1 VRNVASFLC
10 VHAKLLFPLFRA
22 GPQMEPLLALPHRDR
37 HLMQVLGSHSD
48 FGSLHKSWSTSLSKQ
63 DKGKAF
69 ETLVRHYLLS
79 DPKYSIKLE
88 DVWHSDALPDDVQR
102 DLDFRL
108 PEKGIDLVARTH
120 TGDYWAI
127 QCKFRSLTNN
137 SATWQSIATY
147 YGDTF
152 AKPRPVPFVFGL
164 VCATAERPTAYVAD
178 DSRLAF
184 VLLDKWLSLPADFFD
199 GLRKR
204 LRGQPF
210 SILPKSPRNY
220 QQAAIR
226 AVCESLSKGE
236 RRTKLI
242 MPCGTGKSLLSYW
255 ISRKL
260 DARKIV
266 VAAPTL
272 WLLNQTLQVW
282 LREAVATTDAIDYT
296 CVCSDAGRISDDDV
310 SLLVSD
316 LGVPAYTDPAEIA
329 SRLASC
335 RQDRLVVF
343 TTYKSAATLVVAAK
357 QKGFRFD
364 LGIFD
369 EAHKTVGR
377 KTGDA
382 ASLLFD
388 KYMRIHNR
396 LFMTA
401 TERVYRGSRDDVLCM
416 DDRRV
421 YGETSHA
428 MSFKQALDARPPVLC
443 DYRIATHLVSS
454 DRVADIIK
462 RNAYL
467 RGRGSA
473 KKPEIE
479 ADELAA
485 LIALHNVMRECRA
498 SHIVSYHSSVDRAK
512 RFARL
517 ASDPQLARAIG
528 GELRL
533 QAYHVSG
540 EMAVG
545 ERLRTIIAFSN
556 AERALVTNAR
566 CLTEGVDAP
575 QIDAVLFA
583 DPRQSKVD
591 VVQAVGR
598 ALRTRPGKSLAYVIL
613 PLVVRTGQTLDTASR
628 SSSFRRT
635 LTTVRALA
643 SQDDR
648 IVEEFKAL
656 ADGRRRGCGV
666 VEFTTA
672 PADPLAVDFPR
683 FAAAL
688 ELKLWE
694 KTGSIA
700 WQPFAKARDFV
711 RSLGMT
717 SQAEWFKYSRGL
729 HPTLGR
735 RPPDIPSLPSDAY
748 ASDWVS
754 WGDWLGTGTVASRD
768 MRYRSFK
775 KARTFVRG
783 LGLQSKA
790 EWEEFVAGTMP
801 KVGHLPTDIPSNPGN
816 TYRDKGWLGWGDW
829 LGTGRVANQSKT
841 YLPFRRARRFA
852 RSLRLSSSVDWFSYC
867 RDGLPGKPELPPDIP
882 SNAASVYND
891 LGWISWGDW
900 LGTGAVANQS
910 REFWSFRR
918 ARTFVRRLRLKSGR
932 EWIEYAAGK
941 MKNKGLRPPQIPSNP
956 HTVFASEGWIDIAD
970 WLGKKPYR
978 RRKRKT

>member
-1 VRNVASFLC
+1 M
-10 VHAKLLFPLFRA
+10 KT
-22 GPQMEPLLALPHRDR
+22 LLALPHRDR
-37 HLMQVLGSHSD
+37 QLVQVLGSHSD
-48 FGSLHKSWSTSLSKQ
+48 FRSLHQSWSESLSKQ
-63 DKGKAF
+63 EKGKAF
-69 ETLVRHYLLS
+69 ETLVRHYLLI
-79 DPKYSIKLE
+79 DPKYSIELE
-88 DVWHSDALPDDVQR
+88 DVWHSDTLPAEVQR

-120 TGDYWAI
+120 AGDYWAI
-127 QCKFRSLTNN
+127 QCKFRSITKN

-147 YGDTF
+147 YGDAF
-152 AKPRPVPFVFGL
+152 AKPRPVPFAFGL
-164 VCATAERPTAYVAD
+164 VCATAERPTAYVID
-178 DSRLAF
+178 DSRLGF
-184 VLLDKWLSLPADFFD
+184 VLLDKWLSLQHDFFD

-210 SILPKSPRNY
+210 SISPKSPRNY
-220 QQAAIR
+220 QQAAIQD
-226 AVCESLSKGE
+226 VCERLSKGE

-242 MPCGTGKSLLSYW
+242 MPCGTGKSLISYW
-255 ISRKL
+255 ISRQ
-260 DARKIV
+260 ANAHKIV

-282 LREAVATTDAIDYT
+282 LREAVATADAIDYT

-310 SLLVSD
+310 SMLVSD
-316 LGVPAYTDPAEIA
+316 LGIPAYTAPAEIA
-329 SRLASC
+329 SRLASH
-335 RQDRLVVF
+335 RQGRLVVF
-343 TTYKSAATLVVAAK
+343 TTYKSAAALAVAAK
-357 QKGFRFD
+357 QKGLRFD

-377 KTGDA
+377 KTSDA
-382 ASLLFD
+382 AYLLFD
-388 KYMRIHNR
+388 KHIPIQNR

-401 TERVYRGSRDDVLCM
+401 TERVYRGSKEDMLCM

-421 YGETSHA
+421 YGETAHA
-428 MSFKQALDARPPVLC
+428 LSFKQALEARPPVLC
-443 DYRIATHLVSS
+443 DYRIATHAVSS
-454 DRVADIIK
+454 ERVADIIK

-467 RGRGSA
+467 RGRGGP
-473 KKPEIE
+473 KQPEIE

-498 SHIVSYHSSVDRAK
+498 KHIVSYHSSVDRAK

-517 ASDPQLARAIG
+517 ASDPQLSRAIG
-528 GELRL
+528 GDLTL
-533 QAYHVSG
+533 HAYHVSG

-545 ERLRTIIAFSN
+545 ERLRHLNEFSN
-556 AERALVTNAR
+556 ADRSLITNAR

-575 QIDAVLFA
+575 HIDAVLFA

-598 ALRTRPGKSLAYVIL
+598 ALRTRPGKTLAYVIL

-635 LTTVRALA
+635 LATVRALA

-656 ADGRRRGCGV
+656 AEGRRRGGGI

-700 WQPFAKARDFV
+700 WQPFAKARKFV
-711 RSLGMT
+711 RLLGLT

-729 HPTLGR
+729 HSTLGN
-735 RPPDIPSLPSDAY
+735 RPPDIPSLPSDVY
-748 ASDWVS
+748 AAEWIT

-768 MRYRSFK
+768 MRYRPFR
-775 KARTFVRG
+775 KARAFVRA
-783 LGLQSKA
+783 LGLQSKT
-790 EWEEFVAGTMP
+790 EWERYVSGDIQG
-801 KVGHLPTDIPSNPGN
+801 KDRLPSDIPSNPGN
-816 TYRDKGWLGWGDW
+816 TYRDQGWFGWGDW
-829 LGTGRVANQSKT
+829 LGTGRIANQCKT
-841 YLPFRRARRFA
+841 YLPFHRARRFA
-852 RSLRLSSSVDWFSYC
+852 RSLHLGGQVEWFTYC
-867 RDGLPGKPELPPDIP
+867 RDGLPGKPKLLADVPAA
-882 SNAASVYND
+882 AASHYD
-891 LGWISWGDW
+891 GQGWVSWGDW
-900 LGTGAVANQS
+900 LGTGAVSNND
-910 REFWSFRR
+910 REFWPFRR
-918 ARTFVRRLRLKSGR
+918 ARVFARRLKLQSGKG
-932 EWIEYAAGK
+932 WIEYAAGR
-941 MKNKGLRPPQIPSNP
+941 MKHKGLRPPQIPSNP
-956 HTVFASEGWIDIAD
+956 HTVYASEGWIDIAD

-978 RRKRKT
+978 QRPSK